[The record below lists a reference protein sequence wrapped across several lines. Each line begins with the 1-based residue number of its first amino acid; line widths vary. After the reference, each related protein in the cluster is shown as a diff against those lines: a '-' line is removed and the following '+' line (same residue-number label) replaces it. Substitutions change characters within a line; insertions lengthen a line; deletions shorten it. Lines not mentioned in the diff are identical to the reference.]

1 MENFKKKKKKD
12 RKPLFILF
20 AFFAV
25 FVLFI
30 YLISRPSPEEDAK
43 RELLA
48 AYRKDDVKQVWE
60 KYKIGLHDNE
70 SFLLAIRTKL
80 NTLALSDAEIKDC
93 LSWLPPAPESLNIIV
108 VPDLSNRI
116 DKIPGQ
122 IDSDKKTMEAIWNAF
137 ESTCKLKKD
146 SHDRLIV
153 DVTDKHQAG
162 GEFEKIANNLR
173 FDLSNHKG
181 KTNRLYFTQQLS
193 NQYKQAVNTMYASAK
208 GKELGADYYRYFRQ
222 YLESNLKKPNFFT
235 KYKNKVIILTD
246 GYIEPQDEKA
256 YTKLYGYEKILYPVA
271 KKGDLKDMINKINKY
286 DLNIPSVNIDLSD
299 TEILV
304 CEVTERKP
312 GEGKDSLILEAYWK
326 DWLNRMAAK
335 KVLFYE
341 RQKAS
346 AATIET
352 IKKFI
357 SSS

>member
-1 MENFKKKKKKD
+1 MENSKKKKKKD

-25 FVLFI
+25 FGLFI
-30 YLISRPSPEEDAK
+30 YLISIPSPEENAKKELITAYNKDA
-43 RELLA
+43 
-48 AYRKDDVKQVWE
+48 VKQVWE
-60 KYKIGLHDNE
+60 KYKLKLHDSE

-80 NTLALSDAEIKDC
+80 STMQLTDAEIKDC
-93 LSWLPPAPESLNIIV
+93 IGWLPPAPESLNIIV

-116 DKIPGQ
+116 DLIPGQ

-173 FDLSNHKG
+173 FNLSDHKG
-181 KTNRLYFTQQLS
+181 KTNRLYFTQELS
-193 NQYKQAVNTMYASAK
+193 NQYRNAVNTMYVSAK

-271 KKGDLKDMINKINKY
+271 KKGDLKDMINKINKH
-286 DLNIPSVNIDLSD
+286 DFNIPSANIDLSN

-304 CEVTERKP
+304 CEVTERKS
-312 GEGKDSLILEAYWK
+312 GEGRDSIILEAYWK
-326 DWLNRMAAK
+326 DWLYRMAAK
-335 KVLFYE
+335 DVVFYE

-357 SSS
+357 SS